1 MMCFGQAPFFI
12 FPNFKNKIKI
22 ASNDDFVSF
31 EILKVIEEIFK
42 VPITLR
48 QLQLILKI

>member
-1 MMCFGQAPFFI
+1 MCFGQAPFFI
-12 FPNFKNKIKI
+12 FLYIKNEIEI

-42 VPITLR
+42 ESRIIFVWSVNIC
-48 QLQLILKI
+48 